1 MMTFTNLE
9 KYVYS
14 KKCLKQRRQPPNPSL
29 EQSRRSKVFAPKK
42 SAGYGCYS
50 CAIEFA
56 YPADRVTKRSVYR
69 SPLKVI
75 SYSPGSGVSE
85 QLSQITEYVQLN
97 KTAYTDFKSLSMSST
112 QVVALVPTSTSASI
126 TLISAVYVVL
136 IEFMK
141 KRTEGLFCHAF
152 FFRKGMGLPWVSRFQ
167 CERLW

>member
-14 KKCLKQRRQPPNPSL
+14 KKCLKQRRQPPHPSL
-29 EQSRRSKVFAPKK
+29 RDPAKSKVFSRRK
-42 SAGYGCYS
+42 SHLLF
-50 CAIEFA
+50 AIEFA

-112 QVVALVPTSTSASI
+112 QVVVLLPTSTSASI
-126 TLISAVYVVL
+126 TVISALYVVL
-136 IEFMK
+136 IEFMR
-141 KRTEGLFCHAF
+141 KRNRKFVLSRILF
-152 FFRKGMGLPWVSRFQ
+152 
-167 CERLW
+167 